1 MVNVS
6 QGLAKKW
13 SRDSLDLLM
22 RVVSV
27 KEFPDDKDLQES
39 GQNHDRDVH
48 DREKVDPVEVAEH
61 DVHVL
66 GQGRHEDAL
75 DSRRQLQVGPNGLQF
90 LLDGFDRRVELGS
103 HLKEQF
109 LYMGPSFL

>member
-1 MVNVS
+1 M
-6 QGLAKKW
+6 A
-13 SRDSLDLLM
+13 
-22 RVVSV
+22 
-27 KEFPDDKDLQES
+27 
-39 GQNHDRDVH
+39 
-48 DREKVDPVEVAEH
+48 VDPVEVAEH

-103 HLKEQF
+103 HLKQF
-109 LYMGPSFL
+109 LISLYGPSYEGVILTSS